1 MAGFRTQTNIC
12 RTKSVFPTIG
22 KLPEK
27 LICRNLQNCFR
38 NKLSKLKYRKNKS
51 IKKDFKSMLTD
62 FSEAFDCICHDHA
75 YLF

>member
-27 LICRNLQNCFR
+27 LICRNLQIVFVTNYQ
-38 NKLSKLKYRKNKS
+38 NWNIEKNKS